1 MQNTNITDLLHTD
14 SPEEWRGLKG
24 RFFKLLQVIYSIST
38 SFATHK
44 GPLRAA
50 ALTYTTVLSLVPFLA
65 IAFSV
70 LKGLGAQNALEP
82 LLQQIAGDSEETISR
97 IIAYVNNTNMKSM
110 GAIGLVML
118 ILTVVSLMGS
128 IEEAF
133 NAVWGVRETRS
144 FQRRF
149 SDYLSV
155 VVVGPILLLAAT
167 SMTSSLQSQWVLQWL
182 IHNTY
187 LGDAI
192 LMLFR
197 FLPYLSV
204 WTAMVFLYIFI
215 PNTRIRFASAVTGG
229 VIAGTAWELAQWGY
243 FHFQVGV
250 AKYNAIY
257 GTLAAVPVFLVWIYT
272 SWLIVLFGLEIVFA
286 HQHRGHGLSGS
297 GAFNLTATSR
307 EELAVALLLQVNLHF
322 QKGGIPPSAQI
333 LADELNLPL
342 LPLETVLYEL
352 QQLEFLVAVSGNES
366 GWLPARDPSEVQVR
380 EVIGALRGVSALQA
394 ATPVLRLAEDVIR
407 QGWDGSRACLEGV
420 TVRDL
425 LKKAVNELTT
435 SVPLG
440 IRNIL

>member
-1 MQNTNITDLLHTD
+1 MQNSKIPDLIHTD
-14 SPEEWRGLKG
+14 SPEEWLGLKG
-24 RFFKLLQVIYSIST
+24 RVFTFLQFMYSIST
-38 SFATHK
+38 SFTTHK

-82 LLQQIAGDSEETISR
+82 LLQQVAGDSGETVSR

-118 ILTVVSLMGS
+118 IVTVVSLMGS

-144 FQRRF
+144 IQRRF

-155 VVVGPILLLAAT
+155 VIIGPILLLAAT
-167 SMTSSLQSQWVLQWL
+167 SMTSSLQSQWMLQWL
-182 IHNTY
+182 IQNTY

-192 LMLFR
+192 LLLFR

-204 WTAMVFLYIFI
+204 WIAMVFLYIFI

-229 VIAGTAWELAQWGY
+229 VAAGTAWELAQWGY

-250 AKYNAIY
+250 ANYNAIY

-272 SWLIVLFGLEIVFA
+272 SWLIVFFGLEIVCA
-286 HQHRGHGLSGS
+286 HQHRGHGISG
-297 GAFNLTATSR
+297 GGTYRLTTTAR
-307 EELAVALLLQVNLHF
+307 EQLALALLVQVSLQF
-322 QKGGIPPSAQI
+322 QKGGAPPTAQY
-333 LADELNLPL
+333 LADELNVPL
-342 LPLETVLYEL
+342 LPLETVFIEL
-352 QQLEFLVAVSGNES
+352 EQLGYLAATSGNEP
-366 GWLPARDPSEVQVR
+366 GWLPARDPSEVRVNEVLGAVR
-380 EVIGALRGVSALQA
+380 GGALQQA
-394 ATPVLRLAEDVIR
+394 STPTLLLAEDVIR
-407 QGWDGSRACLEGV
+407 QGWAGSRACLDGV

-425 LKKAVNELTT
+425 VKKTVT
-435 SVPLG
+435 
-440 IRNIL
+440 